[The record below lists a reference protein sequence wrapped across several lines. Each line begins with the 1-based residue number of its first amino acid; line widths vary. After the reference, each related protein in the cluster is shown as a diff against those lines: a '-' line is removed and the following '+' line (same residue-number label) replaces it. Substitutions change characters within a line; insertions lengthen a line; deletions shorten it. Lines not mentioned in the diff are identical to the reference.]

1 MSDNLI
7 RTEITAQLKTTKKS
21 REFNEGV
28 KDQVCECGGELVEQT
43 DFLLEDELG
52 GQRDPC
58 QKSMIRERLN
68 HSSFLSTSAESA
80 VTGGQVCEIS
90 RRPGVIAVMAGGLSA
105 PKVQTVP
112 LATK

>member
-43 DFLLEDELG
+43 DFLRLEDELG

-68 HSSFLSTSAESA
+68 HSSFLSTSESQQSQGDRCA
-80 VTGGQVCEIS
+80 RSFEGPVF
-90 RRPGVIAVMAGGLSA
+90 
-105 PKVQTVP
+105 
-112 LATK
+112 